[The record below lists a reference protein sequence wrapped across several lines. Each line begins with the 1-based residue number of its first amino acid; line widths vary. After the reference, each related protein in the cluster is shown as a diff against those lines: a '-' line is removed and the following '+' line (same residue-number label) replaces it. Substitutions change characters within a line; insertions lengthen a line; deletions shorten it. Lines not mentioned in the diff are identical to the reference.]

1 MKKISKTFLGLFC
14 MTLLAKVCIAQ
25 TTPIDQAAPGPHIF
39 FETRNFVITNNAQTG
54 PTLKFDLY
62 MSASQTYVDYLL
74 ANDPDH
80 DSLGFQAGDVAF
92 DLDFGSNGTTVTT
105 APNGWQAIKVSNQ
118 LSDIQAPQN
127 LAGASP
133 AGYDTKFKFT
143 PYRLPSSDPL
153 TTTPT
158 HVATATM
165 TWPAGVVIGTPGSG
179 PGGAKIQ
186 LRCAATGYGT
196 GLSGSKW
203 GDMSGHI
210 QNIIGASST
219 VVTPL
224 PVKLV
229 DFSTVREGN
238 TAVLSWSTSEESNSD
253 YFEVQRSGDA
263 KTWEKLKSVAAKGES
278 SVEMYYSA
286 VDDSPLSGVNFY
298 RLKMVDKDGT
308 FALSKIRNVE
318 FDIKAGYT
326 LFPNPVSDKLNFRS
340 TEDWNSVASIKIYN
354 AQGVEVY
361 TSPSVPV
368 KEVDVKNLPSGTYV
382 VKLSR
387 KKSRQ
392 SQNYKVV
399 IAR

>member
-1 MKKISKTFLGLFC
+1 MKKISKTFLGLIC
-14 MTLLAKVCIAQ
+14 MTLFTKVCFAQ
-25 TTPIDQAAPGPHIF
+25 TTPIDQVAPGPHIF
-39 FETRNFVITNNAQTG
+39 FETRNFVVTNNAQTG

-80 DSLGFQAGDVAF
+80 NDFGFQAGDVAF
-92 DLDFGSNGTTVTT
+92 DLDFGSDGTTVYTM
-105 APNGWQAIKVSNQ
+105 PDGWQAVKVSNQ
-118 LSDIQAPQN
+118 LSDIQAPQSL
-127 LAGASP
+127 LAGTLP
-133 AGYDTKFKFT
+133 AGYDTRFKFT
-143 PYRLPSSDPL
+143 PYRLPASDPL

-165 TWPAGVVIGTPGSG
+165 HWPVGVVIGTPGSG

-186 LRCAATGYGT
+186 LRCAATGFGT
-196 GLSGSKW
+196 GGSGSKW

-219 VVTPL
+219 LVTPL

-229 DFSTVREGN
+229 DFSAAREGN
-238 TAVLSWSTSEESNSD
+238 TATLVWSTSEESNSD
-253 YFEVQRSGDA
+253 YFEVQRSGDGKA
-263 KTWEKLKSVAAKGES
+263 WEKLETIVAKGES
-278 SVEMYYSA
+278 SVEAHYSA
-286 VDDSPLSGVNFY
+286 VDDSPLNGDNFY

-308 FALSKIRNVE
+308 FALSKIRNVQ
-318 FDIKAGYT
+318 FDLKTAYT
-326 LFPNPVSDKLNFRS
+326 LFPNPVSDKLNLKS
-340 TEDWNSVASIKIYN
+340 TEDWNSVSSIKIYN

-361 TSPSVPV
+361 ASPLVPV
-368 KEVDVKNLPSGTYV
+368 KEIEVKNLPSGTYV

-387 KKSRQ
+387 KSRPSQ
-392 SQNYKVV
+392 SYKVV

>member
-1 MKKISKTFLGLFC
+1 MKKISKIVIGLLCMNLISEFC
-14 MTLLAKVCIAQ
+14 TAQ
-25 TTPIDQAAPGPHIF
+25 TTPIDNVAPGPHILV
-39 FETRNFVITNNAQTG
+39 ETRNFVVTNSPSGSMSPT
-54 PTLKFDLY
+54 TLKFDLY
-62 MSASQTYVDYLL
+62 MSASQAYVNYLI
-74 ANDPDH
+74 ANGTEF
-80 DSLGFQAGDVAF
+80 GFQSGDVAF
-92 DLDFGSNGTTVTT
+92 DLDFGTDGTTVYTL
-105 APNGWQAIKVSNQ
+105 PNGWQAVKVSNQ

-127 LAGASP
+127 LAPGILP
-133 AGYDTKFKFT
+133 AGYDTRFKFT
-143 PYRLPSSDPL
+143 PIRTMQSDPF

-165 TWPAGVVIGTPGSG
+165 SWPAGTTIGTPGTGS
-179 PGGAKIQ
+179 GAKIQ
-186 LRCAATGYGT
+186 LRCAASGFGT
-196 GLSGSKW
+196 GGTGSKW
-203 GDMSGHI
+203 GDLNGNSA
-210 QNIIGASST
+210 NTIGPSST
-219 VVTPL
+219 LSTPL

-229 DFSTVREGN
+229 NFSAVREGN
-238 TAVLSWSTSEESNSD
+238 TATLTWSTSEESNSD
-253 YFEVQRSGDA
+253 YFEVQRSGDSKVWENL
-263 KTWEKLKSVAAKGES
+263 KTVTAKGES
-278 SVEMYYSA
+278 SVEVHYSA
-286 VDDSPLSGVNFY
+286 VDDSPMNGNNFY

-318 FDIKAGYT
+318 FEFKTGYT

>member
-14 MTLLAKVCIAQ
+14 LTLLAKVCMAQ

-39 FETRNFVITNNAQTG
+39 FEVRNFVITNNAQTG

-92 DLDFGSNGTTVTT
+92 DLDFGSDGTTVTT
-105 APNGWQAIKVSNQ
+105 PPNGWQAVRTSNQ

-143 PYRLPSSDPL
+143 PYRLPASDPL

-229 DFSTVREGN
+229 SFSAAREGN
-238 TAVLSWSTSEESNSD
+238 TATLSWSTSEESNSD
-253 YFEVQRSGDA
+253 YFDVQRSGDGKA
-263 KTWEKLKSVAAKGES
+263 WEKLKTVTAKGES
-278 SVEMYYSA
+278 SVEVQYSA
-286 VDDSPLSGVNFY
+286 VDDSPMGGNNLY

-308 FALSKIRNVE
+308 FAFSKIQSVE
-318 FDIKAGYT
+318 FDDLKTGYT
-326 LFPNPVSDKLNFRS
+326 LFPNPVSDKLNFKS
-340 TEDWNSVASIKIYN
+340 TEDWNSVSSIKIYN
-354 AQGVEVY
+354 TQGVEVY
-361 TSPSVPV
+361 TSPLVPV
-368 KEVDVKNLPSGTYV
+368 KEVDVKSLPSGTYV

-387 KKSRQ
+387 GSRQ
-392 SQNYKVV
+392 SQSYKVV